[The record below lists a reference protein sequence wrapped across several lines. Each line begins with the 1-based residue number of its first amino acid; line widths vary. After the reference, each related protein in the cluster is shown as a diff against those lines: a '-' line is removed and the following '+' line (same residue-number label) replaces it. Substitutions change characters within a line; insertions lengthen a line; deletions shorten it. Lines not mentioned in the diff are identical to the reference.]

1 MHHRKVPISREILQS
16 SGEHLIKEINM
27 QGASMYWDRSG
38 DIKIPTS
45 LWESTKDLEHQIFE
59 ALDIKE
65 LKT

>member
-1 MHHRKVPISREILQS
+1 MQHRKVSISREILQ
-16 SGEHLIKEINM
+16 SGEHLIKEINL

-38 DIKIPTS
+38 EIKIPTS

-59 ALDIKE
+59 AIDIKE